1 MFIKSIFFET
11 PSEQAY
17 GSFPDTSQDPFTP
30 SLGATTDPG
39 VGASLALKPFPPP
52 TPSLVE
58 LPTCPVCLERMD
70 DTTGLLTILCQ
81 HVFHCA
87 CLTKWRGSGCPVC
100 RHTQPQPS
108 LTQPFGISAS
118 DLCRVCDCS
127 EDLWICLICGHVGC
141 GRYKGGHA
149 KEHWKETAHN
159 YALEIETQHVW
170 DYAGDLWVHRLIQT
184 KGDGKLVELPS
195 NSRPSNGFGGSR
207 EDREGDEVEMVPRV
221 KLENIGMEYTSL
233 LTSQLESQ
241 RAYYEDIV
249 KKAVSKASAAAKSA
263 EAAAAKAE
271 EAVSALK
278 QLTIEHSRLRDE
290 VVPNLEKEMER
301 MRIKA
306 EKSGELARAMT
317 KSWQEEKKVGEG
329 LMERIKHVNEGM
341 AGLSQELTKVKAECE
356 DLREQNRDL
365 GFFISGQEKLK
376 EMEGQLGD
384 EVTEGTVSL
393 PERKNKDTK
402 ARGKGKGRGK

>member
-1 MFIKSIFFET
+1 MFIKSIVFQT
-11 PSEQAY
+11 PSEQAN

-30 SLGATTDPG
+30 SLGVATDPG
-39 VGASLALKPFPPP
+39 VSANLALKPFPPP

-108 LTQPFGISAS
+108 LTQPFGTSAS
-118 DLCRVCDCS
+118 NLCRVCDCS

-195 NSRPSNGFGGSR
+195 SSRPSNGFGASR
-207 EDREGDEVEMVPRV
+207 ADREEDVEMVPRV
-221 KLENIGMEYTSL
+221 KLENIGMEYTNL

-249 KKAVSKASAAAKSA
+249 KKAVAKASVASKTA
-263 EAAAAKAE
+263 EAAARKAE
-271 EAVSALK
+271 ESISALK
-278 QLTIEHSRLRDE
+278 QLTTDHARLRDE
-290 VVPNLEKEMER
+290 VVPNLEKEAER

-306 EKSGELARAMT
+306 QKSGDLARSLT

-329 LMERIKHVNEGM
+329 LMERIKHINESM
-341 AGLSQELTKVKAECE
+341 ASLSKELIKAKEECE
-356 DLREQNRDL
+356 DLKEQNRDL

-376 EMEGQLGD
+376 KMEGQLGD

-393 PERKNKDTK
+393 PERKEKE
-402 ARGKGKGRGK
+402 ARGKGKGKGRGK

>member
-1 MFIKSIFFET
+1 MFIKSIVFQT
-11 PSEQAY
+11 PSEQAI

-30 SLGATTDPG
+30 SLGVATDPG

-108 LTQPFGISAS
+108 LTQPFGTSAS

-207 EDREGDEVEMVPRV
+207 EDREDEDVEMVPRA
-221 KLENIGMEYTSL
+221 KLENIGMEYTNL

-249 KKAVSKASAAAKSA
+249 KKTVAKASAASKAA

-271 EAVSALK
+271 EAMSALK
-278 QLTIEHSRLRDE
+278 QLTIEHSRLRDV
-290 VVPNLEKEMER
+290 VVPSLEKEIER

-329 LMERIKHVNEGM
+329 LMERIKHINESM
-341 AGLSQELTKVKAECE
+341 VGLSKELTKAKEECE
-356 DLREQNRDL
+356 DLKEQNRDL

-393 PERKNKDTK
+393 PERKEKDSK
-402 ARGKGKGRGK
+402 SKGKGKGRGK